1 MTDYGVTEEGFVLKP
16 FDVLL
21 REAVERVRAVLGVD
35 LSGRDGKGGDDG
47 QIDLTS
53 TSPVR
58 KLLEVAAHEDAEL
71 WKRMEDLYYANF
83 VSTAFGDAL
92 DLLGDDVGL
101 ARRNLFSTGTVR
113 FTLAGAALGRIY
125 TVPEGTIVTTTDS
138 PPKAFATTAA
148 ARLSA
153 AAGTADVGVVAV
165 GRGHDQDVGKDLITV
180 VDPAWQ
186 AVYLADFAPA
196 TLTVTNPDV
205 TTGGLDTESDQDY
218 RARLSGL
225 ARSIWTLDSV
235 RQAVLDV
242 DGVIDVATSD
252 PLGGVDVSQSYF
264 GQFDFDQR
272 LFNSERHIGEPYFF
286 DVLVAHDFRWPWR
299 TPAPVP
305 GQAAPSVTGVYER
318 VSAAVDRVRPVG
330 VHANI
335 VEADHIDVGVR
346 ARVTVE
352 TGYDTAALRAAILQ
366 RLAIETGGPR
376 LGGVIRYS
384 QVMCAFAEQSGV
396 VDVQQ
401 LHLRRLPPAFGRIT
415 FGAVPQQS
423 GVVEAAVGENLV
435 MGPTEMAVFR
445 PDGLLVD
452 VTVVVR

>member
-1 MTDYGVTEEGFVLKP
+1 MTDFGVTEEGFVLKP

-21 REAVERVRAVLGVD
+21 QEAVDRVKAVLGVD
-35 LSGRDGKGGDDG
+35 LSSVDRSGKDSP
-47 QIDLTS
+47 IDLTS

-58 KLLEVAAHEDAEL
+58 KLLEVAAFEDAEL
-71 WKRMEDLYYANF
+71 WKQMEDLYYANF
-83 VSTAFGDAL
+83 VSTVLGDAL
-92 DLLGDDVGL
+92 DLLGEDVGV
-101 ARRNLFSTGTVR
+101 ARRNLFSAGTVR
-113 FTLAGAALGRIY
+113 FTLAGAAPGRGYI
-125 TVPEGTIVTTTDS
+125 VPEGTIVTTATT
-138 PPKAFATTAA
+138 PPLAFATTAA

-153 AAGTADVGVVAV
+153 TVTTADVGIAAV
-165 GRGHDQDVGKDLITV
+165 ERGHDHDLAAGAIIV
-180 VDPAWQ
+180 IDPAWQ
-186 AVYLADFAPA
+186 TVYLGDFAPA
-196 TLTVTNPDV
+196 TLKVTNPEP
-205 TTGGLDTESDQDY
+205 TGGGGDTESDQVY
-218 RARLSGL
+218 RGRLSGI

-242 DGVIDVATSD
+242 DGVLDVATSD

-272 LFNSERHIGEPYFF
+272 IFNSERHIGEPYFF

-305 GQAAPSVTGVYER
+305 GQITPTVTGVYER

-346 ARVTVE
+346 AKVTVE
-352 TGYDTAALRAAILQ
+352 TGYDTAALLAAILQ
-366 RLAIETGGPR
+366 RLATEIGGPQ

-435 MGPTEMAVFR
+435 LGPTEVAVFR
-445 PDGLLVD
+445 PDSLLVD
-452 VTVVVR
+452 VAMVVR